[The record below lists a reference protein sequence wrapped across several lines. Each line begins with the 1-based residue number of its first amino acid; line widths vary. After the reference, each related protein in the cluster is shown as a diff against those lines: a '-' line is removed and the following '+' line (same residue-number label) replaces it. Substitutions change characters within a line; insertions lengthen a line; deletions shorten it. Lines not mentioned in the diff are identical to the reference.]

1 VNEQRVQA
9 WYQRWNLALYGA
21 VLFLALPAPYFLLRL
36 SNDNAIE
43 NWLGDGDAELLKYRA
58 FCREFGSS
66 EFVLLALDDCAADDP
81 RLEPLAEQI
90 DGCTRAVLPCWTP
103 RRVLEV
109 QAALSGREGAGQ
121 AASFAPLTGRHPA
134 FTAIFIPLK
143 ARRISDRAGLLEH
156 FESIA
161 LTAGFRRGQL
171 HWGGAP
177 VVNVALDR
185 WATRSLLTML
195 PVCGALVFA
204 LLWRL
209 LGRLSLGLMVLFC
222 SGWST
227 FVTVGLMAA
236 CGTTMNMFLVA
247 LPPMLLVL
255 NLSFGIHLI
264 HQWRAAPDARYA
276 VGHAVSRTFMPT
288 LFSALT
294 TAIGAG
300 SLATSRFAPVRAFGV
315 WSAVGTMIAMLVT
328 FIYIPSLLV
337 GERRERPT
345 TAGGLWRWLRPGAWR
360 GKLLWGAVACA
371 LASSGLWRLRA
382 EADALKF
389 LPGNSATLADYRLIE
404 RRLCGLLP
412 VEVIVETPPELD
424 WQARLKIVRDA
435 TAALRR
441 HPLVENVF
449 GLAEAFGPDLDAAA
463 EIVQALADSDGWRR
477 QSASMLSAD
486 GLRWRVT
493 AAVDSGHSENLET
506 IVSEIA
512 QLVGDQARVE
522 ITGLVPLLITAQRE
536 IFRSLLMSFL
546 GAVLILVPVLSVH
559 FRSLP
564 AALVGLVPNVAP
576 VAILF
581 GLLGW
586 LDRPLNAATLT
597 TASIAL
603 GLALDNTLHL
613 IAHFRAYRREHPAA
627 SRHDAVEH
635 ALRICHRAMIDTT
648 LVAGLGLG
656 VLLLSPFKP
665 TAEFGLLLASLLA
678 CALLHDLLITPALLC
693 SPLGEWF
700 ARGEPS
706 PARTRAEEDVKS
718 APEPMITPHRRIR
731 APYEAVRP
739 L

>member
-1 VNEQRVQA
+1 MRSETIQA
-9 WYQRWNLALYGA
+9 WYERWQAAIYA
-21 VLFLALPAPYFLLRL
+21 VVLLVALPAPYFFLRL
-36 SNDNAIE
+36 RSDNAIE
-43 NWLGDGDAELLKYRA
+43 TWLGDGDAELARFRA
-58 FCREFGSS
+58 FCREFGTS
-66 EFVLLALDDCAADDP
+66 EFVLLALDDCEADDP

-90 DGCTRAVLPCWTP
+90 DRTRVVLQCWTP
-103 RRVLEV
+103 QRVFEV
-109 QAALSGREGAGQ
+109 QAALSGSEDTVQ
-121 AASFAPLTGRHPA
+121 ASSFAPLTGRHPA

-143 ARRISDRAGLLEH
+143 SQPIADRAWLLQH
-156 FESIA
+156 LESLAIK
-161 LTAGFRRGQL
+161 AGFRRGQL

-185 WATRSLLTML
+185 WATRSLLMML
-195 PVCGALVFA
+195 PVSGALVFG
-204 LLWRL
+204 LLWWL
-209 LGRLSLGLMVLFC
+209 LGRLSLALMVLFC

-264 HQWRAAPDARYA
+264 HQWMAAPDARCA
-276 VGHAVSRTFMPT
+276 VGHAVARTFMPT

-294 TAIGAG
+294 SAIGAG

-315 WSAVGTMIAMLVT
+315 WSAVGTMIAMFVT
-328 FIYIPSLLV
+328 YIYIPSLLV
-337 GERRERPT
+337 GERRRDRPS
-345 TAGGLWRWLRPGAWR
+345 TAGGLPLWLHPRAWR
-360 GKLLWGAVACA
+360 AKLLWGAVACA
-371 LASSGLWRLRA
+371 MACIGLWRLRG
-382 EADALKF
+382 EADALTF
-389 LPGNSATLADYRLIE
+389 LPSHSATLADYRLIE

-412 VEVIVETPPELD
+412 VEVVVETPPELD
-424 WQARLKIVRDA
+424 WQARLKIVREA

-441 HPLVENVF
+441 HPLVENVS
-449 GLAEAFGPDLDAAA
+449 GLAEAFGPDLEAAA
-463 EIVQALADSDGWRR
+463 TIVEELAASDGWRR
-477 QSASMLSAD
+477 QSASMVSAD
-486 GLRWRVT
+486 GRRWRIT
-493 AAVDSGHSENLET
+493 AAVDSGHSEDLET
-506 IVSEIA
+506 IVAEIGE
-512 QLVGDQARVE
+512 LLGGQARVE

-546 GAVLILVPVLSVH
+546 GAVFTLVPVLGVH

-564 AALVGLVPNVAP
+564 AALVALVPNVAP
-576 VAILF
+576 VATLF

-586 LDRPLNAATLT
+586 LDRPINVATLT

-613 IAHFRAYRREHPAA
+613 VAHFRAYRLQYPAA

-635 ALRICHRAMIDTT
+635 ALRICHRAMIDAT

-665 TAEFGLLLASLLA
+665 TAEFGLLLASLVT
-678 CALLHDLLITPALLC
+678 CTLLNDLLITPALLC

-700 ARGEPS
+700 ASGVRTPSQTLMQEEP
-706 PARTRAEEDVKS
+706 KS
-718 APEPMITPHRRIR
+718 TPGIGIAPRRRIQ
-731 APYEAVRP
+731 ASYEAVSP